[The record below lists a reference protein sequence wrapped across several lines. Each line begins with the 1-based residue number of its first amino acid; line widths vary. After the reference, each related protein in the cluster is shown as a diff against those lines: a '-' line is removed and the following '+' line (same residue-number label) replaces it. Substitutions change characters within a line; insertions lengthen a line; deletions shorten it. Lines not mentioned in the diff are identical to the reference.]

1 MTDDKI
7 FATNDISPIPDPQP
21 SSDNLAPLLR
31 KVNFS
36 TGIFSLSL
44 TPFRA
49 QINVIVLIK
58 LQLLCHRKVFSPR
71 FQDSPVWSGWQTVL
85 EWAFWVLQMVGGEN
99 DHRHWELCFNYM
111 NVFFFLQTFVKRIIW
126 VKLYVFTLNKMYIN
140 WVIWFAWK
148 LIASYFFPLQ
158 KRSFDWN
165 LSL

>member
-21 SSDNLAPLLR
+21 SSDNLSPLLR

-85 EWAFWVLQMVGGEN
+85 EWAFGCSKW
-99 DHRHWELCFNYM
+99 WEGKTTIDTGNY
-111 NVFFFLQTFVKRIIW
+111 VSIIWTFFFLQTFVKRIIW